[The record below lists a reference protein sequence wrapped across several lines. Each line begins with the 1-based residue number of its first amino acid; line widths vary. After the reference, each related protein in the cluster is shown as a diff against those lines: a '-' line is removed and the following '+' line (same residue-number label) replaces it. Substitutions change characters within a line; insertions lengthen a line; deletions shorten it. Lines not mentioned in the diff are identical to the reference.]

1 MAPEFDTSRQAGT
14 KREASRVRSQ
24 TGSARAPAAGAV
36 GRAAE
41 SFDRDGLRFT
51 AGRLA
56 PGFTRDDER
65 HGPDPKRASW
75 GLLGAWPSRA
85 PGPATP
91 IGLRPGAKRTSG
103 SRARSLPRELVA
115 ARWRG

>member
-91 IGLRPGAKRTSG
+91 IGLRPAAKRTSG
-103 SRARSLPRELVA
+103 SRPQSLPRELVA
-115 ARWRG
+115 ARGRG